1 HDPPPSDTYT
11 LSLHD
16 ALPILRT
23 KLLSWRGKLAI
34 ARFLGGVKKWRPGDV
49 AGLTIGQWLDSFHLP
64 EDARRVALFLVR
76 TATYLN
82 DEHHV
87 SADVAAGQIQMA
99 LAKNVHYLDGG
110 WASLVDGL
118 TAAARRHGAEI
129 RTGAAVKAI
138 TAAAVA
144 GDGVRP
150 DGDVTIVVDGQEI
163 RAR

>member
-49 AGLTIGQWLDSFHLP
+49 AGLTIGQWLDTFGLP

-76 TATYLN
+76 TTTYLN
-82 DEHHV
+82 DQRSEEHT
-87 SADVAAGQIQMA
+87 SELQSRSD
-99 LAKNVHYLDGG
+99 
-110 WASLVDGL
+110 LVCRL
-118 TAAARRHGAEI
+118 L
-129 RTGAAVKAI
+129 
-138 TAAAVA
+138 
-144 GDGVRP
+144 
-150 DGDVTIVVDGQEI
+150 
-163 RAR
+163 